1 MTKNLLN
8 LPVADGGESATRR
21 LIAGARKVLELATTN
36 NERMATREKA
46 ERMKAAA
53 EALGWREIATECSII
68 MMDAERLIVKSTD
81 LKKPGPNA
89 GADSSLD
96 ADQTTDDDGP
106 EAEIIEP
113 DKLDRQALYDMRRG
127 HVRMTDAQY
136 ADLRDEARTSGSI
149 LTRKRVI
156 DRAKQLNKGDEEA
169 QGTGT
174 ETAPPPVTRKRPNTK
189 ALDAPEAPPATEG
202 KKSPPVTSEAS
213 LRKRIADLEA
223 QVETLEE
230 RCAILSES
238 GDATTIEERFNN
250 QAAVITAMRNENVTL
265 QKRLDAS
272 ELRCQLQADRIKEL
286 VEKYAVEEVD
296 PQDRQGQREEMTV
309 SLYPHQVDAHAKVRA
324 SMMSGNH
331 RVMLCGPTGFGKT
344 HVAGQVMASV
354 VDRNKRCL
362 FVADRRVLI
371 SQASKRLK

>member
-8 LPVADGGESATRR
+8 LPVADGSESATRR
-21 LIAGARKVLELATTN
+21 LVAGARKVLELATTN

-81 LKKPGPNA
+81 LKKSGPKV
-89 GADSSLD
+89 GAKGSLD
-96 ADQTTDDDGP
+96 ADQTTEPEDQDGP
-106 EAEIIEP
+106 DVEIIEP
-113 DKLDRQALYDMRRG
+113 DQLDRQALYDMRRG
-127 HVRMTDAQY
+127 HARMTDAQY

-156 DRAKQLNKGDEEA
+156 DRAKQLNQGDEDA
-169 QGTGT
+169 QSNQ
-174 ETAPPPVTRKRPNTK
+174 ESAPATRKKPNTK
-189 ALDAPEAPPATEG
+189 APEESKAPPA
-202 KKSPPVTSEAS
+202 TSEAS

-250 QAAVITAMRNENVTL
+250 QAAVITAMRNENAIL

-296 PQDRQGQREEMTV
+296 PKTV
-309 SLYPHQVDAHAKVRA
+309 KAK
-324 SMMSGNH
+324 
-331 RVMLCGPTGFGKT
+331 GK
-344 HVAGQVMASV
+344 
-354 VDRNKRCL
+354 K
-362 FVADRRVLI
+362 
-371 SQASKRLK
+371 